1 MRKSTLLK
9 AAAIAVLPMLA
20 LSACGS
26 SSNTNADANGGE
38 QNVTF
43 WYSNSGPAVDAI
55 NQLASEF
62 NDANK
67 GKIKVEAS
75 YQGSYTDVQ
84 QKFSAAVQAK
94 STPSILQMNDTSTG
108 YMIDSKMTTP
118 VYKFAEGDSDF
129 DTADLQPVALKY
141 YSDNNGLLSL
151 PFAISQPVT
160 YINNKL
166 AQQAGL
172 DVSNPP
178 TTFAEVV
185 DWANTIHEKTGAYG
199 FSMNMVDS
207 WILEELSASHGEL
220 IATPDNGRG
229 GKAVTGVNMTSAT
242 QLDMFQKI
250 ADMFKD
256 GVALNPGTDSSSMTT
271 AFTSNKVGVV
281 LTSSASY
288 TSMLPDSSSKN
299 VTIAQFPHDDAN
311 KDAGTP
317 IGGNSLWIVAAEH
330 SEAEQKATW
339 EFGKYMMTPHAQAV
353 FAKAS
358 GNLFAN
364 TKAADETEGKEIL
377 QDPNVK
383 VFYDQLA
390 TNPSTSVSLGA
401 RTGAYPSIRKD
412 VMASF
417 NEVVGGSKD
426 LKTAMQEAQTQSA
439 KDIATYN
446 KAAGK

>member
-1 MRKSTLLK
+1 MRKSNLLK
-9 AAAIAVLPMLA
+9 AVAVAVLPMLV

-26 SSNTNADANGGE
+26 TSDTNADAKTGE
-38 QNVTF
+38 QTVTF

-55 NQLASEF
+55 NQLVSEF
-62 NDANK
+62 NDAHK

-75 YQGSYTDVQ
+75 YQGSYSDVQ

-141 YSDNNGLLSL
+141 YSDDNGLLSL

-166 AQQAGL
+166 AEEAGL

-178 TTFAEVV
+178 TTFDEVV
-185 DWANTIHEKTGAYG
+185 EWANTIHEKTGAYG

-207 WILEELSASHGEL
+207 WILEMLSASSGEL

-229 GKAVTGVNMTSAT
+229 GKDVTGVNMTSKT

-250 ADMFKD
+250 VDMFKD
-256 GVALNPGTDSSSMTT
+256 GTALNPGTDSSSMMT
-271 AFTSNKVGVV
+271 AFTSDKLGLV

-288 TSMLPDSSSKN
+288 TSLLPGGSTSN
-299 VTIAQFPHDDAN
+299 VTVAQFPHDASN
-311 KDAGTP
+311 KKAGTP
-317 IGGNSLWIVAAEH
+317 IGGNSLWIVAAEQ
-330 SEAEQKATW
+330 SEAEQKATC

-364 TKAADETEGKEIL
+364 TKAVDETEGKEAL
-377 QDPNVK
+377 ADPNVQ

-390 TNPSTSVSLGA
+390 ANPSTSVSLGA

-417 NEVVGGSKD
+417 NEVVSGSKD

>member
-9 AAAIAVLPMLA
+9 AVAVAILPMLA
-20 LSACGS
+20 LSACGTTQD
-26 SSNTNADANGGE
+26 TNAAAKDGE
-38 QNVTF
+38 QTVTF
-43 WYSNSGPAVDAI
+43 WYSTSGPGVDAI
-55 NQLASEF
+55 NQLVSEF
-62 NDANK
+62 NKKNS

-75 YQGSYTDVQ
+75 YQGSYADVQ

-118 VYKFAEGDSDF
+118 VHKLAEGDSEF
-129 DTADLQPVALKY
+129 DTDDIQPVALKY
-141 YSDNNGLLSL
+141 YSDDDGLLAL

-172 DVSNPP
+172 DVANPP
-178 TTFAEVV
+178 TTFDEIVE
-185 DWANTIHEKTGAYG
+185 WADAIHEKTGAYG

-207 WILEELSASHGEL
+207 WILEMLSASHGEL

-229 GKAVTGVNMTSAT
+229 GGNVTGVNMTSKT
-242 QLDMFQKI
+242 QLGMFQKI

-256 GVALNPGTDSSSMTT
+256 GTGLNPGTDNSSMTT
-271 AFTSNKVGVV
+271 AFTSDKLGLL

-288 TSMLPDSSSKN
+288 TSLLPGDSTEN
-299 VTIAQFPHDDAN
+299 VTVAQFPHDASD
-311 KDAGTP
+311 KKAGTP
-317 IGGNSLWIVAAEH
+317 IGGNALWIVSAEH
-330 SEAEQKATW
+330 TDSEQKAAW
-339 EFGKYMMTPHAQAV
+339 EFGKFMMTPHAQAV

-364 TKAADETEGKEIL
+364 VKAADETEGKQALE
-377 QDPNVK
+377 DPNVQ
-383 VFYDQLA
+383 VFYKQLEA
-390 TNPSTSVSLGA
+390 NPSTSVSLGA

-417 NEVVGGSKD
+417 NEAVSGSKD
-426 LKTAMQEAQTQSA
+426 LKTAMQEAETQSA

>member
-55 NQLASEF
+55 NQLVSEF

-141 YSDNNGLLSL
+141 YSDDNGLLSL

-207 WILEELSASHGEL
+207 WILEELSANHGEL

-364 TKAADETEGKEIL
+364 TKAADEAEGKEIL

>member
-55 NQLASEF
+55 NQLVSEF

-141 YSDNNGLLSL
+141 YSDDNGLLSL

-207 WILEELSASHGEL
+207 WLLEALSASHGEL

-364 TKAADETEGKEIL
+364 TKAADEAEGKEIL

>member
-9 AAAIAVLPMLA
+9 AVAVAVLPMLA

-26 SSNTNADANGGE
+26 TSDTNADAKGGE
-38 QNVTF
+38 QTVTF

-55 NQLASEF
+55 NQLVSEF
-62 NDANK
+62 NDAHK

-75 YQGSYTDVQ
+75 YQGSYSDVQ

-118 VYKFAEGDSDF
+118 VYKLAKGDSDF

-141 YSDNNGLLSL
+141 YSDDNGLLSL

-166 AQQAGL
+166 AQEAGL

-178 TTFAEVV
+178 TTFDEVV

-207 WILEELSASHGEL
+207 WILEMLSASHGEL

-229 GKAVTGVNMTSAT
+229 GKDVTGVNMTSKT

-250 ADMFKD
+250 VDMFKD
-256 GVALNPGTDSSSMTT
+256 GTALNPGTDSSSMMT
-271 AFTSNKVGVV
+271 AFTSDKLGLV

-288 TSMLPDSSSKN
+288 TSLLPGDSTSN
-299 VTIAQFPHDDAN
+299 VTVAQFPHDASN
-311 KDAGTP
+311 KKAGTP

-339 EFGKYMMTPHAQAV
+339 EFGKYMMAQHAQAV

-364 TKAADETEGKEIL
+364 TKAADETEGKEAL
-377 QDPNVK
+377 ADPNVK
-383 VFYDQLA
+383 VFYEQLEA
-390 TNPSTSVSLGA
+390 NPSTSVSLGA

-417 NEVVGGSKD
+417 NEVVSGSKD

>member
-55 NQLASEF
+55 NQLVSEF

-141 YSDNNGLLSL
+141 YSDDNGLLSL

-178 TTFAEVV
+178 TTFAEVI

-207 WILEELSASHGEL
+207 WILEMLSASHGEL

-288 TSMLPDSSSKN
+288 TSMLPDNSSKN

-330 SEAEQKATW
+330 SEAEQEATW

-364 TKAADETEGKEIL
+364 TKAADEAEGKEIL

>member
-55 NQLASEF
+55 NQLVSEF

-141 YSDNNGLLSL
+141 YSDDNGLLSL

-330 SEAEQKATW
+330 SEARSE
-339 EFGKYMMTPHAQAV
+339 ERRV
-353 FAKAS
+353 
-358 GNLFAN
+358 
-364 TKAADETEGKEIL
+364 GKEC
-377 QDPNVK
+377 
-383 VFYDQLA
+383 
-390 TNPSTSVSLGA
+390 
-401 RTGAYPSIRKD
+401 
-412 VMASF
+412 
-417 NEVVGGSKD
+417 
-426 LKTAMQEAQTQSA
+426 
-439 KDIATYN
+439 
-446 KAAGK
+446 

>member
-1 MRKSTLLK
+1 
-9 AAAIAVLPMLA
+9 
-20 LSACGS
+20 
-26 SSNTNADANGGE
+26 
-38 QNVTF
+38 
-43 WYSNSGPAVDAI
+43 
-55 NQLASEF
+55 
-62 NDANK
+62 
-67 GKIKVEAS
+67 
-75 YQGSYTDVQ
+75 
-84 QKFSAAVQAK
+84 
-94 STPSILQMNDTSTG
+94 
-108 YMIDSKMTTP
+108 
-118 VYKFAEGDSDF
+118 
-129 DTADLQPVALKY
+129 
-141 YSDNNGLLSL
+141 
-151 PFAISQPVT
+151 
-160 YINNKL
+160 
-166 AQQAGL
+166 
-172 DVSNPP
+172 
-178 TTFAEVV
+178 
-185 DWANTIHEKTGAYG
+185 
-199 FSMNMVDS
+199 MNMADS

-250 ADMFKD
+250 VDMFKD
-256 GVALNPGTDSSSMTT
+256 GVALNPGTDSNSMTT

-288 TSMLPDSSSKN
+288 TSMLPDSSSGN
-299 VTIAQFPHDDAN
+299 VTVAQFPHDGAN

-364 TKAADETEGKEIL
+364 TKAADEAEGKESL

>member
-1 MRKSTLLK
+1 
-9 AAAIAVLPMLA
+9 
-20 LSACGS
+20 
-26 SSNTNADANGGE
+26 
-38 QNVTF
+38 
-43 WYSNSGPAVDAI
+43 
-55 NQLASEF
+55 
-62 NDANK
+62 
-67 GKIKVEAS
+67 
-75 YQGSYTDVQ
+75 
-84 QKFSAAVQAK
+84 
-94 STPSILQMNDTSTG
+94 
-108 YMIDSKMTTP
+108 
-118 VYKFAEGDSDF
+118 
-129 DTADLQPVALKY
+129 
-141 YSDNNGLLSL
+141 
-151 PFAISQPVT
+151 
-160 YINNKL
+160 
-166 AQQAGL
+166 
-172 DVSNPP
+172 
-178 TTFAEVV
+178 
-185 DWANTIHEKTGAYG
+185 
-199 FSMNMVDS
+199 
-207 WILEELSASHGEL
+207 
-220 IATPDNGRG
+220 
-229 GKAVTGVNMTSAT
+229 
-242 QLDMFQKI
+242 
-250 ADMFKD
+250 
-256 GVALNPGTDSSSMTT
+256 MTT

-288 TSMLPDSSSKN
+288 TSMLPDNSSKN

-330 SEAEQKATW
+330 SEAEQEATW

-364 TKAADETEGKEIL
+364 TKAADEAEGKEIL

>member
-9 AAAIAVLPMLA
+9 AVAVAVLPMLA

-26 SSNTNADANGGE
+26 TSDTNADAKGGE
-38 QNVTF
+38 QTVTF

-55 NQLASEF
+55 NQLVSEF
-62 NDANK
+62 NDAHK

-75 YQGSYTDVQ
+75 YQGSYSDVQ

-118 VYKFAEGDSDF
+118 VYKLAKGDSDF

-141 YSDNNGLLSL
+141 YSDDNGLLSL

-166 AQQAGL
+166 AQEAGL

-178 TTFAEVV
+178 TTFDEVV

-207 WILEELSASHGEL
+207 WILEMLSASHGEL

-229 GKAVTGVNMTSAT
+229 GKDVTGVNMTSKT

-250 ADMFKD
+250 VDMFKD
-256 GVALNPGTDSSSMTT
+256 GTALNPGTDSSSMMT
-271 AFTSNKVGVV
+271 AFTSDKLGLV

-288 TSMLPDSSSKN
+288 TSLLPGDSTSN
-299 VTIAQFPHDDAN
+299 VTVAQFPHDASN
-311 KDAGTP
+311 KKAGTP

-339 EFGKYMMTPHAQAV
+339 EFRQVHDGPARPGRVRQGLRQPVRQHQGRRRDRRQGGPGRPERQGLLRAARGQPVHQRVPGCPHRRLPVHPQ
-353 FAKAS
+353 
-358 GNLFAN
+358 GRDGL
-364 TKAADETEGKEIL
+364 L
-377 QDPNVK
+377 QRGRQRLQGPQDRHAGGPDPV
-383 VFYDQLA
+383 
-390 TNPSTSVSLGA
+390 
-401 RTGAYPSIRKD
+401 R
-412 VMASF
+412 
-417 NEVVGGSKD
+417 
-426 LKTAMQEAQTQSA
+426 
-439 KDIATYN
+439 
-446 KAAGK
+446 